1 MTISS
6 SVKRTSILFFFCF
19 CILLV
24 LNLFFI
30 GSLSG
35 DFCTKA
41 YAISDA
47 GMPGDSVEAKI
58 IAEELAKEKKTER
71 KSLVTD
77 LFKQAKSEY
86 EAKNYE
92 TAQQLFE
99 RVTQLDPKN
108 KQAAHYVSL
117 CKEGM
122 AEAVPETI
130 TGSLI
135 KRGKDNYANK
145 QYSAAVS
152 DFEAA
157 LVTNPGD
164 TEAQA
169 WLAKAKTYEGF
180 SGREKATKEERKL
193 IVKDRH
199 VTGEEG
205 DTSEQAA
212 LLSVDRDWLPPQKTG
227 REELQVEEM
236 IPESERAETEARKK
250 LEDKMSSVVVPAI
263 SVTDADIQDL
273 IRQLMEM
280 TGVTIVLDEKALA
293 ELTKEQPVKITLS
306 TATPMPLLDV
316 LNIAFKAT
324 QLGYKVEPNYV
335 WISNKKNMVELVT
348 RTYKLKYGERKT
360 YDVKL
365 KEFDTKTATE
375 ENK

>member
-1 MTISS
+1 MTITNK
-6 SVKRTSILFFFCF
+6 VKRTRCLFFFC
-19 CILLV
+19 ILLA
-24 LNLFFI
+24 LNVFFI
-30 GSLSG
+30 SSLV
-35 DFCTKA
+35 

-47 GMPGDSVEAKI
+47 GMPGDSVEARI
-58 IAEELAKEKKTER
+58 IAEELAKDKKTER

-108 KQAAHYVSL
+108 KQAVHYISL

-122 AEAVPETI
+122 AKTVPETI

-135 KRGKDNYANK
+135 KRGKDNYASK
-145 QYSAAVS
+145 QYSAAIA

-157 LVTNPGD
+157 LITNPGD

-180 SGREKATKEERKL
+180 NSREKTTKEERKL
-193 IVKDRH
+193 IVADRH
-199 VTGEEG
+199 VTGEEVV
-205 DTSEQAA
+205 TSEQAA
-212 LLSVDRDWLPPQKTG
+212 LLSVDKGWLPPQKTG
-227 REELQVEEM
+227 REELQIEEM

-348 RTYKLKYGERKT
+348 RTYKLKYGERKM

-365 KEFDTKTATE
+365 KEFESKSPTE
-375 ENK
+375 EGK